1 VSLVRTVLKATW
13 PFLWTVVKRF
23 NKNQGSVLSGH
34 IAFSLM
40 LAAVPF
46 LIFATALT
54 GFAVG
59 QQGAEL
65 ALAALFK
72 GVPEH
77 VALTLEPVLLEVIG
91 QRRGGVLTLS
101 ALAAIWAASNG
112 VEAVRIGL
120 DHAYDVDDARHVA
133 LSRLIAIGVVL
144 IGFVIFTVLSALII
158 FAPLVFLLIEQW
170 AKIDIPREVDVM
182 RYLLGVTVLAG
193 SLWTMHRIL
202 PSRPMRGLRLWPGVI
217 ASVIIW
223 SAAATGLSVYLAYA
237 PSYAI
242 TYGALAGV
250 IVTLL
255 FFYLTGAAIIFGA
268 EVNAVVNAPR
278 PVEKSGLDEKGRPG
292 TRMSPGATRGPGA
305 DLDAND

>member
-1 VSLVRTVLKATW
+1 VLKATW

-23 NKNQGSVLSGH
+23 NRNQGSVLSGH
-34 IAFSLM
+34 IAYSLM
-40 LAAVPF
+40 LAVVPF

-54 GFAVG
+54 GFVVG
-59 QQGAEL
+59 QQGAEM

-91 QRRGGVLTLS
+91 QRHGGILTLS
-101 ALAAIWAASNG
+101 ALGAIWAASNG

-120 DHAYDVDDARHVA
+120 DRAYDVDHKRHVG

-144 IGFVIFTVLSALII
+144 TGFVIFTVLSALII

-170 AKIDIPREVDVM
+170 TEIDIPAEADIM
-182 RYLLGVTVLAG
+182 RYLLGLTVLAG
-193 SLWTMHRIL
+193 SLWTMHRVL
-202 PSRPMRGLRLWPGVI
+202 PSRPMRGLRLWPGVA

-223 SAAATGLSVYLAYA
+223 SAAATGLSVYLAHA

-242 TYGALAGV
+242 TYGTLAGV

-268 EVNAVVNAPR
+268 EVNAVVNARR
-278 PVEKSGLDEKGRPG
+278 PVGKSGPGEKGG
-292 TRMSPGATRGPGA
+292 PGATRGPDA
-305 DLDAND
+305 DPDETG